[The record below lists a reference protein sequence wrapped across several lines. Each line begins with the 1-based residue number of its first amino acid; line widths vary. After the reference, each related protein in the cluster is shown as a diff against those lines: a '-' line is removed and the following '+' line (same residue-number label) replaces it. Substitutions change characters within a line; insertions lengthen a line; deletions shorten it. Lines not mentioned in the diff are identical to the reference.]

1 MVYSYNKMKE
11 SRVKKT
17 LKNVRVNL
25 VFFFLTLFVSF
36 FSRKAFL
43 DNLGAD
49 FIGLIGTLQNLL
61 SYLNLAELGI
71 ATAIGYVLYEP
82 LFAQNHFKINEIISV
97 FGYLYRSIGRIVLL
111 FGIILSLF
119 IPVIFPNTKFE
130 LILIYFAYFSFLAS
144 SLIGYFINYKQTL
157 LEADQRYYVIA
168 GYYQGVNVIK
178 TLVQIFFTYYTKNC
192 FLWVAIELFFGILYS
207 FVLNWKIARVYPWL
221 NSDISEGRK
230 LFSKY
235 PEVMKYAK
243 QLFVQKFSQTVQN
256 WTVPI
261 LTYSFVSLQLV
272 AYYGNYQL
280 ITDKMYRFVN
290 AFLGNTNAGVGNL
303 IAEGEKDKIINV
315 FWELLSV
322 RYWVSFVVGF
332 GLFMLA
338 SPFIT
343 IWLGEKYVLNDT
355 ILMLIVIS
363 SVLAYLREGVVQFV
377 NGYGLFYDVWA
388 SFAEITLNLG
398 IAIYLGFSYGL
409 EGILLG
415 GIVSQLVIIGIWK
428 PVFLYMKGFREPM
441 MPYWIN
447 ILKLLLILLTPA
459 IFIVTI
465 SHCFIHLKENSWLHF
480 MLYALIVVLAYFIC
494 SFICLFL
501 FCSSFRNFA
510 YRFLRSNK

>member
-1 MVYSYNKMKE
+1 MKE

-25 VFFFLTLFVSF
+25 VFFFLTLLVSF

-157 LEADQRYYVIA
+157 LEADQSYYVIA
-168 GYYQGVNVIK
+168 GYYQGVNIIK

-207 FVLNWKIARVYPWL
+207 FVLNWKITRVYPWL

-355 ILMLIVIS
+355 ILVLIVIS

-465 SHCFIHLKENSWLHF
+465 SHCFIHLSINSWLHF

-510 YRFLRSNK
+510 YRFLRNNK